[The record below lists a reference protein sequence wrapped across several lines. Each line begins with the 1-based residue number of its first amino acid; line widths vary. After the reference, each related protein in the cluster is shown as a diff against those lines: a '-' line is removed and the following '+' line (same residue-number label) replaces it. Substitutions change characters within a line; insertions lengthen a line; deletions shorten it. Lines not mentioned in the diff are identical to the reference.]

1 MWDYYLTEE
10 QRELRDLARRI
21 AVEKIVPI
29 RAEMDEKEEFP
40 WEIMK
45 ILAEAGLF
53 GVYIPEEYGG
63 LGMGI
68 TELCLV
74 TEELSKAC
82 GGVAVSYAACGLG
95 SYPILLMGS
104 EEQKKKYLPMVAS
117 GEKLAAFCITESG
130 AGSDAGS
137 IKTTATRDGDFYR
150 LNGVKQWITN
160 GTVADIYTVVA
171 MTNRAKGARGA
182 TAFIVEKGFE
192 GLSFGKKENKLG
204 IRCSSTTEVVFDEC
218 KVPAENVIAKEGMGF
233 IVAMRTFDYT
243 RPGVASQALGIAEG
257 AFEYALQYAHT
268 RKQFD
273 KPLTSFQA
281 VGHMLADMA
290 TQIEA
295 ARTLIYSAAKMVD
308 GGCTKG
314 MSKISAMCKMLA
326 SDIAMK
332 VTTDC
337 IQVLGGYGYMKDYPI
352 EKMFRDAKITQIYE
366 GTNQIQRNVIASEL
380 VHELV
385 AQKH

>member
-104 EEQKKKYLPMVAS
+104 EAQKKKYLPMVAS

-137 IKTTATRDGDFYR
+137 
-150 LNGVKQWITN
+150 
-160 GTVADIYTVVA
+160 
-171 MTNRAKGARGA
+171 
-182 TAFIVEKGFE
+182 
-192 GLSFGKKENKLG
+192 KL
-204 IRCSSTTEVVFDEC
+204 T
-218 KVPAENVIAKEGMGF
+218 KAESL
-233 IVAMRTFDYT
+233 
-243 RPGVASQALGIAEG
+243 GVAVLGEEE
-257 AFEYALQYAHT
+257 F
-268 RKQFD
+268 
-273 KPLTSFQA
+273 
-281 VGHMLADMA
+281 
-290 TQIEA
+290 
-295 ARTLIYSAAKMVD
+295 
-308 GGCTKG
+308 KG
-314 MSKISAMCKMLA
+314 MLTES
-326 SDIAMK
+326 
-332 VTTDC
+332 
-337 IQVLGGYGYMKDYPI
+337 
-352 EKMFRDAKITQIYE
+352 
-366 GTNQIQRNVIASEL
+366 
-380 VHELV
+380 
-385 AQKH
+385 